1 MQTPPPQTATHNLLR
16 YFWISGRIMCL
27 TIPQDSE
34 MIILQLAGQ
43 GGDAEEQLNLPH
55 SSLQKTA
62 LQKELLV
69 EGRLC
74 QPDVQCE
81 GNRSSGNDSKISVEH
96 EGGFQLLWKSRADTF
111 LCAGQDGSACAQMVV
126 WLLLSCLCA
135 ITKRLALQTCQ
146 NPTHF
151 FPKPL
156 PIPSPPS

>member
-1 MQTPPPQTATHNLLR
+1 
-16 YFWISGRIMCL
+16 MCL
-27 TIPQDSE
+27 TIPQDPE

-96 EGGFQLLWKSRADTF
+96 EGGFQLLWKS
-111 LCAGQDGSACAQMVV
+111 GS
-126 WLLLSCLCA
+126 
-135 ITKRLALQTCQ
+135 
-146 NPTHF
+146 
-151 FPKPL
+151 
-156 PIPSPPS
+156 